1 MSHHRGRADATAT
14 SSPATLLAW
23 RPAVTHKTAGID
35 LVVGERAAGDLL
47 VAWGQMLESGGMAEA
62 PRRMAA
68 HADAE
73 LLSCGSSLALFAN
86 TAGYDFHGHRAAQ
99 TQERLTEQIA
109 EHPANDLAPRG
120 VGVVIEAEHTCTS
133 LRGVRAPGARTV
145 ASAFWG
151 PLRTEPSSGAGFPSP
166 VRLGQGWWA

>member
-1 MSHHRGRADATAT
+1 MSHHRGRADATDT

-47 VAWGQMLESGGMAEA
+47 VALGTPLEPSGMTEA
-62 PRRMAA
+62 PRRMVA

-73 LLSCGSSLALFAN
+73 LLSCGSSLTMFAN
-86 TAGYDFHGHRAAQ
+86 TAGYDFDGHRAQ

-133 LRGVRAPGARTV
+133 LRGVRASGARTV
-145 ASAFWG
+145 ASALWG
-151 PLRTEPSSGAGFPSP
+151 TPRTDPSSGTEFPSP
-166 VRLGQGWWA
+166 VRLGKGW